1 MAGRLARPVT
11 AKGTIPTR
19 HEHWPR
25 AYRIVPSHFP
35 PIDLFEEVADPA
47 DLEAVHAVE
56 SLTNPRLRD
65 QAGDL
70 QLVPA
75 EDRISGPGSSVIMA
89 AFTHP
94 NRAGSR
100 FSPGDY
106 GVYYAAADQATAIA
120 ETRHHRERFLRL
132 QDIGPQRLQMR
143 VYVGAAEADWV
154 DLRGLGGRYPDLYD
168 PDDYRASQAF
178 GRTQRELGVDGLL
191 YDSVRQP
198 GGLCLAAYRPR
209 VLKPVRQGAHLEY
222 YYDGQRIT
230 HIARLTEVRI
240 HQSR

>member
-1 MAGRLARPVT
+1 MAGAAIDPAIMIPAR
-11 AKGTIPTR
+11 R
-19 HEHWPR
+19 ERWPR
-25 AYRIVPSHFP
+25 AFRIVPSHFP

-65 QAGDL
+65 QIGVL

-75 EDRISGPGSSVIMA
+75 VDRISGPGTSVIMA

-106 GVYYAAADQATAIA
+106 GVYYAAADQDTAIA
-120 ETRHHRERFLRL
+120 ETRYHRERFLRL

-143 VYVGAAEADWV
+143 VYVGSAEADWI
-154 DLRGLGGRYPDLYD
+154 DLRGLSGRLPELYH
-168 PDDYRASQAF
+168 PDDYSASQAF
-178 GRTQRELGVDGLL
+178 GREQREHGADGLL
-191 YDSVRQP
+191 YDSVRRP
-198 GGLCLAAYRPR
+198 GGQCLAAFRPR
-209 VLKPVRQGAHLEY
+209 VLKPVRQGSHLEY
-222 YYDGQRIT
+222 YYDGQRIS
-230 HIARLTEVRI
+230 HIARLTELTIDQAR
-240 HQSR
+240 